1 MSKKE
6 TDRHVDPP
14 QVSFTLL
21 VDIPDMNAV
30 SFIAKQ
36 QDRTRG
42 YIVREAIR
50 LYLEG
55 RNGK

>member
-1 MSKKE
+1 M
-6 TDRHVDPP
+6 
-14 QVSFTLL
+14 L